1 MIRSL
6 LIITLSLVISKD
18 LAKAQ
23 DYRVFPPPEKIS
35 ANQIQR
41 INIVCQAE
49 LELGKLPK
57 HPKITWLGISDVRL
71 RNNSQNQIQTNN
83 QIEFIANAPG
93 LIEFPPI
100 PIVLENKEFFVRLKN
115 IEVLPNKAS
124 KEHTIF
130 EVTWNNQP
138 SIPKTVHIGEA
149 VDITFY
155 TFVQD
160 LDDNRFNRPHFAPLS
175 SRVEGGQWHQYTR
188 QKGRKPVPSD
198 FFLASSRSIFS
209 QFRDPYDDPSIYTQN
224 ILKYDNKYYTRRVY
238 KSRLYFT
245 KLGSVTGHLS
255 ATLGTSSN
263 IDDRRTHIIPFEI
276 EVLPIPPLPKD
287 EAINTGFIGDWEFTS
302 HMHPLKPQPS
312 KPLDILI
319 GISGLGNPDLRN
331 QLDLSSHGFPSI
343 KSNLSVTENYSS
355 ESWSAT
361 FQQTL
366 LPTNKVGTLSAI
378 NLAWFDTVTD
388 TWKFH
393 EVTPAVN
400 LPGFNDVTSSLTP
413 RTNSD
418 RSITRPVLLNLPT
431 ATFGAFALA
440 PFLPFL
446 FGYLKKRRDARDP
459 AAEER
464 TRILKKLITQFQ
476 GDQGSPEIIDK
487 ELLPILR
494 AKLNLPDG
502 ATAREIADALSTSDQ
517 NHPELA
523 QTLRDHAESTFST
536 TAKPVNFPELA
547 KQLSKIALLL
557 FLTFTFQKLPAAT
570 LEEANEA
577 FANTN
582 YTQATELYQELIK
595 ESPNSPD
602 LYLNLAQTHLSAN
615 RPAHARAAAHTSLL
629 LDPLD
634 KEARLFMKEIRSR
647 QGDSTVSRA
656 RFLDLRPD
664 QWVFVS
670 AIIWVLGFLYF
681 AICKIRP
688 LPKWPGFAILALA
701 LLFIGTAAWRQ
712 THDYAAEQYMVL
724 ADELPRELTAGTPN
738 WDFPPHLAGQI
749 IHVAETNQSHAR
761 IETSGTS
768 YWLPIKELQQ
778 VW

>member
-1 MIRSL
+1 MIRFL
-6 LIITLSLVISKD
+6 FIITLALVFSKD

-23 DYRVFPPPEKIS
+23 DYQVYPPPDRIL

-41 INIVCQAE
+41 ISIVCQAE
-49 LELGKLPK
+49 LEFGKLPK
-57 HPKITWLGISDVRL
+57 HPKITWLGVSDVRM
-71 RNNSQNQIQTNN
+71 RNNSQNQMQTNN

-100 PIVLENKEFFVRLKN
+100 PIVLENKEFFVRLEN
-115 IEVLPNKAS
+115 IEVLPNNAS
-124 KEHTIF
+124 NEHTIF

-138 SIPKTVHIGEA
+138 SMPKTVHIGEA

-155 TFVQD
+155 SFVQD
-160 LDDNRFNRPHFAPLS
+160 LDGNRFNRPYFAPLS

-198 FFLASSRSIFS
+198 FFLPKNSGGIFS
-209 QFRDPYDDPSIYTQN
+209 QFRDPYNDPSTYTQD
-224 ILKYDNKYYTRRVY
+224 ILKHDGKYYSRRVY
-238 KSRLYFT
+238 SSRLYFT
-245 KLGSVTGHLS
+245 KLGTVTGHLS
-255 ATLGTSSN
+255 ATLGTSSSVS
-263 IDDRRTHIIPFEI
+263 DRRTHLIPFEI

-287 EAINTGFIGDWEFTS
+287 EAIDTGLIGDWEFTS
-302 HMHPLKPQPS
+302 HMHPLKPRPS
-312 KPLDILI
+312 KPLEILV

-331 QLDLSSHGFPSI
+331 QLDLSSHGFPSV
-343 KSNLSVTENYSS
+343 KSNLTVS
-355 ESWSAT
+355 EGYNSQFWTAT

-378 NLAWFDTVTD
+378 NLAWFDTVSD

-393 EVTPAVN
+393 EVTPTVN
-400 LPGFNDVTSSLTP
+400 LPGFDNVASSLTP
-413 RTNSD
+413 RTSSD
-418 RSITRPVLLNLPT
+418 RAITRPVLLNLPT

-446 FGYLKKRRDARDP
+446 FGYFKKRRDARDP

-464 TRILKKLITQFQ
+464 ARILNKLITQFQ
-476 GDQGSPEIIDK
+476 SDKGSPETLDQ

-502 ATAREIADALSTSDQ
+502 ATAREIADSLAASD
-517 NHPELA
+517 PELA

-536 TAKPVNFPELA
+536 TAKPVNFPDLA
-547 KQLSKIALLL
+547 RQLSKLTFLLL
-557 FLTFTFQKLPAAT
+557 FTFTFQKLPAAT

-577 FANTN
+577 FTNTN
-582 YTQATELYQELIK
+582 YTQAVELYQELIK

-629 LDPLD
+629 LNPLD
-634 KEARLFMKEIRSR
+634 KEARLLMKEIRSR
-647 QGDSTVSRA
+647 QGDSTVGRA

-664 QWVFVS
+664 QWVFVA
-670 AIIWVLGFLYF
+670 AIIWVVAFLYF
-681 AICKIRP
+681 AIRKIRP
-688 LPKWPGFAILALA
+688 LPKWPGFAILALS
-701 LLFIGTAAWRQ
+701 LLFIATAAWRQ

-724 ADELPRELTAGTPN
+724 SDELPRELTAGTPN
-738 WDFPPHLAGQI
+738 WDYPPHLAGQI
-749 IHVAETNQSHAR
+749 IRVAETNKSHAR
-761 IETSGTS
+761 IETSDSS